1 MVMMHELAHCK
12 QMNHSGAFW
21 KVRNEY
27 SAEMRGL
34 WERGYTGDGL
44 WGQGVLLKD
53 GAFTGDHLAEG
64 ELLPEHLCGGTFR
77 SRGGG
82 KKRKAQPKITYKEQ
96 KERRIRKKFGVNGV
110 ACEYPWLHSLMFQP
124 MSALHNARTNCQ

>member
-27 SAEMRGL
+27 SAEMKGL
-34 WERGYTGDGL
+34 WEKGYAGDGL
-44 WGQGVLLKD
+44 WGQGALLKD
-53 GAFTGDHLAEG
+53 GSFMGDELGEG
-64 ELLPEHLCGGTFR
+64 EILPEHLCGGTFR

-82 KKRKAQPKITYKEQ
+82 KKRKANPKITYREQ
-96 KERRIRKKFGVNGV
+96 KERRIRKRFGVNGV
-110 ACEYPWLHSLMFQP
+110 ACE
-124 MSALHNARTNCQ
+124 